1 MNENH
6 KSHIEE
12 LIKVGILDLEDL
24 EINRSGYLSQRQKH
38 RLYFYVSFWLILAGI
53 DMIILALFIY
63 FQLVFQRNFITG
75 IIGSC
80 FIIVPA
86 YMSFANAKP
95 HWEDLQDDK
104 PNTASGKI
112 YKHFTLRSGG
122 TAGKSQIGYCSIGIG
137 DQTFSISPLIYD
149 YIIAEGYYRVYF
161 VSNSRKLLNI
171 EPL

>member
-24 EINRSGYLSQRQKH
+24 EINRSGHLSQRQKH
-38 RLYFYVSFWLILAGI
+38 RLYFYVSFWLILAGL

-63 FQLVFQRNFITG
+63 FQLIFQMHFIMG

-86 YMSFANAKP
+86 YMCITNVKP
-95 HWEDLQDDK
+95 YWKDIQDDK
-104 PNTASGKI
+104 PNTASGRI
-112 YKHFTLRSGG
+112 YKHFATGRGIG
-122 TAGKSQIGYCSIGIG
+122 PKGQRVGYCNVRINN
-137 DQTFSISPLIYD
+137 QTFSISPAAYS
-149 YIIAEGYYRVYF
+149 YIIEEETYRIYF
-161 VSNSRKLLNI
+161 VPNSRKLINI